1 MRERGEHHGAAD
13 GPQDRAIEQVEPED
27 RRIGRHRRQAEP
39 QQGATIT
46 PAGRARLLRA
56 LDRVDRDAVGEPGRL
71 LAAGRH
77 ERRLAR
83 HPPAQH
89 RQLPPPEDEQDRPRD
104 RVVADEVALHPEIEH
119 DDEQHRHGGG
129 EEHVRDG
136 GEEVGAA
143 VVAGP
148 QDRLG
153 ELEVAVGDE
162 PGAGDADQVGVEP
175 LLHEA
180 GDPGREHPHRHAE
193 RDRADEHRALDRALQ
208 PRPLAI
214 ARGEPVPQQRLPEA
228 EPREDRGEDEPREDQ
243 VGVGDRDLAD
253 RLRVGAVGRKAQ
265 ARGEE
270 RGRLVGNAAAHDAFE
285 GPGHGG
291 PRYFRGRWACAD
303 AGRPARATAGARP
316 GAGRRA
322 RGRARTVMRVRR
334 PLLLLP
340 RPVDEF
346 VLGDHARELLDTAG
360 GAVALPGRVPYGA
373 LTRAPGPMRGGVART
388 IAGHLAHQIPGDWT
402 PSETVLV
409 AYHAI
414 QWPAVRALMARGA
427 ASELWYCR
435 WDRYEEAQDAGR
447 LRELLRE
454 WHEAMAT
461 ASTLTF
467 AVSGRLA
474 ELEEEAERA
483 AITVGLSADD
493 FPDGPLEPTPRGA
506 ELIAAA
512 GADRPPV
519 LEVDPAA
526 VDQPATAPNRWRC
539 RSVTSGGAPTGPGC
553 AAPWSDSPICGCC
566 SSARGMTTRS
576 ATTPTTAGCVP
587 ARRCV
592 ARAAR

>member
-1 MRERGEHHGAAD
+1 
-13 GPQDRAIEQVEPED
+13 
-27 RRIGRHRRQAEP
+27 
-39 QQGATIT
+39 
-46 PAGRARLLRA
+46 
-56 LDRVDRDAVGEPGRL
+56 
-71 LAAGRH
+71 
-77 ERRLAR
+77 
-83 HPPAQH
+83 
-89 RQLPPPEDEQDRPRD
+89 
-104 RVVADEVALHPEIEH
+104 
-119 DDEQHRHGGG
+119 
-129 EEHVRDG
+129 
-136 GEEVGAA
+136 
-143 VVAGP
+143 
-148 QDRLG
+148 
-153 ELEVAVGDE
+153 
-162 PGAGDADQVGVEP
+162 
-175 LLHEA
+175 
-180 GDPGREHPHRHAE
+180 
-193 RDRADEHRALDRALQ
+193 
-208 PRPLAI
+208 
-214 ARGEPVPQQRLPEA
+214 
-228 EPREDRGEDEPREDQ
+228 
-243 VGVGDRDLAD
+243 
-253 RLRVGAVGRKAQ
+253 
-265 ARGEE
+265 
-270 RGRLVGNAAAHDAFE
+270 
-285 GPGHGG
+285 
-291 PRYFRGRWACAD
+291 
-303 AGRPARATAGARP
+303 
-316 GAGRRA
+316 
-322 RGRARTVMRVRR
+322 MRVRR

-474 ELEEEAERA
+474 ELEEEAGRA

-526 VDQPATAPNRWRC
+526 VDQASHGAEPVAVSLGHLGRRTDWAWLRGAVERLPDLRLLLVGAWHDDEVGDDPDYRWLRACSQVVWLGRLGDEEAAEVIAQADVGLVPFLVDPFNECGLPTRILKYARLGRPTIAPDLAGC
-539 RSVTSGGAPTGPGC
+539 RT
-553 AAPWSDSPICGCC
+553 W
-566 SSARGMTTRS
+566 AR
-576 ATTPTTAGCVP
+576 ATTFASTADELASALRAVAGRRDAP
-587 ARRCV
+587 DLELRDWALAQTAAAMNAPLHARLRD
-592 ARAAR
+592 